1 LGGLCCVSYENGI
14 AWLFAVPVIELEPL
28 NVADIFSRN
37 IELII
42 IHHMGNQSKI
52 QSELGQ
58 LPTYV
63 LPDVQMMLMSRHYY
77 TTNVSNHEK

>member
-1 LGGLCCVSYENGI
+1 
-14 AWLFAVPVIELEPL
+14 
-28 NVADIFSRN
+28 
-37 IELII
+37 
-42 IHHMGNQSKI
+42 MGNQSKI

-63 LPDVQMMLMSRHYY
+63 LPDVQMMLLSRHYY